1 MQINVEFK
9 ETNDKFNIEL
19 DQKNSSEFGLL
30 LDAAY
35 KPTIN
40 YDTQPWEGPYAFTP
54 TDERQVVPVVNLRMT
69 QNMVINPIPSNYGK
83 IGWDGFTM
91 TVS

>member
-1 MQINVEFK
+1 MRLNVDFRAV
-9 ETNDKFNIEL
+9 NDRFCLEMAP
-19 DQKNSSEFGLL
+19 QGSSRFDMC

-35 KPTIN
+35 KPNVTH
-40 YDTQPWEGPYAFTP
+40 DTPPWEGSYVFTP
-54 TDERQVVPVVNLRMT
+54 TQSRQVVPVVGLRMT